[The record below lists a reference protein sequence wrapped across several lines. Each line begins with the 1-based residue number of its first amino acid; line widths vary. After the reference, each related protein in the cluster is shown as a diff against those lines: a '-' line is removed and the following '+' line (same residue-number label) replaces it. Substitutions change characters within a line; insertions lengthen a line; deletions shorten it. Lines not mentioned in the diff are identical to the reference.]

1 MELSDEDFL
10 LQLDGS
16 LEAQDEGPPQDE
28 AEDEKLLASDVA
40 EDLSLGLD
48 QDLHLQHQHEQQQQE
63 EQHQQ
68 EEQQQQDQENQEDFF
83 INDDVE

>member
-28 AEDEKLLASDVA
+28 AQDEKLLSSDVI
-40 EDLSLGLD
+40 EDFGLGLD
-48 QDLHLQHQHEQQQQE
+48 QDLHLQHQEEQQEQHQEGQPQQE
-63 EQHQQ
+63 EHK
-68 EEQQQQDQENQEDFF
+68 QEDFF
-83 INDDVE
+83 IDEDVE